1 MRLLLVSPLPPP
13 VGGIATW
20 TQSVINY
27 FKDSSEINITHIDS
41 AVRWRRVQ
49 SNSIA
54 MRLIGGSIQ
63 AIREYFKVKKI
74 LTKQKIDVLH
84 LCTSGSFSFY
94 KDYLILKKCKE
105 LSIPTALH
113 IHMGR
118 IEEICNKKNWEFKIL
133 QKCISTTDAVIV
145 LDEKSLEAIVNKIGH
160 KNINKV
166 PNLLDDL
173 IFNPVSQQSEE
184 LIENNLVRLV
194 FVGHI
199 TKKKGISDLVQACS
213 MLSECEF
220 ELILIGPCDVS
231 YRKELE
237 EIAKKK
243 NMGAWLKF
251 SGTKDKQFVCQELM
265 KSDIFLLPSYS
276 EGFPLS
282 LMEAMALRRAIIASN
297 VGAIPEMLSIGSDEP
312 CGICIESGNVQQ
324 LRIALLDL
332 IGNPEKRNLLGKRAQ
347 NKVNE
352 DYSTEAV
359 INKLT
364 TIWNS
369 KWSQNES

>member
-1 MRLLLVSPLPPP
+1 MKLLLVSPLPPP

-20 TQSVINY
+20 TQSIINY
-27 FKDSSEINITHIDS
+27 FVDSSEIKIAHIDS

-49 SNSIA
+49 SNSIPT
-54 MRLIGGSIQ
+54 RLIGGSIQ
-63 AIREYFKVKKI
+63 AIREYLKIKKTI
-74 LTKQKIDVLH
+74 TEEEVNIVH
-84 LCTSGSFSFY
+84 LCTSGSFSFF
-94 KDYLILKKCKE
+94 KDYLILKKCKT
-105 LSIPTALH
+105 SKIPTVLH

-133 QKCISTTDAVIV
+133 QKCISTTEAVVV
-145 LDEKSLEAIVNKIGH
+145 LDEKSLDAIVKNLGH

-173 IFNPVSQQSEE
+173 IFNPA
-184 LIENNLVRLV
+184 LINSDEINKQDLVKLI
-194 FVGHI
+194 FVGHV

-213 MLSECEF
+213 MLSDCNF
-220 ELILIGPCDVS
+220 ELTLVGPCDVS

-243 NMGAWLKF
+243 NMGVWLKF
-251 SGTKDKQFVCQELM
+251 TGTKDKQSVCQELM

-282 LMEAMALRRAIIASN
+282 LMEAMALRRAIIGSN

-359 INKLT
+359 INKLK
-364 TIWNS
+364 NYL
-369 KWSQNES
+369 E